1 MSEQLV
7 VRFEHNGLSIAAV
20 FGRWAAYTASAA
32 TITDDLIWG
41 CESHVKLS
49 RRTSEDLACYRVT
62 RMLLG
67 LGCKFEDWDE
77 ERIRAEELERRFRK
91 GVCNVYVFDSCLWA
105 DMVCWTNRRTIEAF
119 KSNAI
124 GTVVI
129 NLDQK
134 TVRFDSWQCW
144 SLEQFTKDC
153 EFMACHRRLI
163 ADFDPTEEMRWN
175 DFRSN
180 LLPILMD
187 RQTLKEGHFKSKD
200 GLHVYTAI
208 ES

>member
-1 MSEQLV
+1 M
-7 VRFEHNGLSIAAV
+7 
-20 FGRWAAYTASAA
+20 
-32 TITDDLIWG
+32 
-41 CESHVKLS
+41 KLS
-49 RRTSEDLACYRVT
+49 RRTSEDLACYCVT

>member
-1 MSEQLV
+1 MSERLV
-7 VRFEHNGLSIAAV
+7 VRFEHNGVPVAGA
-20 FGRWAAYTASAA
+20 FGRWAAYTGAAA
-32 TITDDLIWG
+32 TITDDLIWS

-49 RRTSEDLACYRVT
+49 KRTSEDLACYRVT

-67 LGCKFEDWDE
+67 LGCRFEDWDE
-77 ERIRAEELERRFRK
+77 ERMRAEELERRFRK
-91 GVCNVYVFDSCLWA
+91 GTIYVYSFDQWLWV

-119 KSNAI
+119 TSDAD

-134 TVRFDSWQCW
+134 TVKFDAWQCW
-144 SLEQFTKDC
+144 GLEEFNENC
-153 EFMACHRRLI
+153 EIMVSHRRLI
-163 ADFDPTEEMRWN
+163 ADFDPTEEMGWN

-200 GLHVYTAI
+200 GLHVYAAI

>member
-7 VRFEHNGLSIAAV
+7 VRFEHNGLPIAAV

-32 TITDDLIWG
+32 TITDDLIWS
-41 CESHVKLS
+41 CE
-49 RRTSEDLACYRVT
+49 
-62 RMLLG
+62 
-67 LGCKFEDWDE
+67 KFEDWDE

-124 GTVVI
+124 GTVDI

>member
-7 VRFEHNGLSIAAV
+7 VRFEHNGLPIAAV

-49 RRTSEDLACYRVT
+49 RRTST